1 MKKKPSVAII
11 SLLLIGLIGVG
22 GYFYLRQETKP
33 VSQLTGEVVSGD
45 EAKRPILGV
54 VIENTPE
61 ARPQTGLNNAGIVF
75 EAVTEGGITRYLA
88 LYQEN
93 QPKIVGPIR
102 SLRVDTLDWAMGFDA
117 SFAHVGGRP
126 EALDAAKERGA
137 KTLSQF
143 IYDAPYYRDD
153 SRYAPHNMYAKTK
166 GLRTLQKEQGYGQST
181 FGDIPR
187 SDDEPAES
195 PKASTVTIDYSG
207 PDYLVEFRYSKDTN
221 QYERY
226 LADEP
231 HTSSDA
237 SSPIAVKN
245 LVVISLPAE
254 RTTDNGSLG
263 EGKATVF
270 KDGRAIEARWKKQNP
285 SDRLKITDSDGKEIP
300 LNRGKTWIAALQD
313 DRNVEYN

>member
-1 MKKKPSVAII
+1 MKKKTSIAII
-11 SLLLIGLIGVG
+11 SLLLLILIGAG
-22 GYFYLRQETKP
+22 SYLYLKQNSTP
-33 VSQLTGEVVSGD
+33 VSQLTGKSVSAD

-93 QPKIVGPIR
+93 QPEIVGPVR

-126 EALDAAKERGA
+126 EALDAAKSRNA

-166 GLRTLQKEQGYGQST
+166 GLRTLQKQQDYSQST
-181 FGDIPR
+181 FDDILR
-187 SDDEPAES
+187 SDDAPAES

-226 LADEP
+226 LAGEP

-237 SSPIAVKN
+237 SSPITVKT
-245 LVVISLPAE
+245 LSSSAYPPIAPPITAHLAKVTPPSSKMATSSKPA
-254 RTTDNGSLG
+254 
-263 EGKATVF
+263 GKNKIIAT
-270 KDGRAIEARWKKQNP
+270 A
-285 SDRLKITDSDGKEIP
+285 
-300 LNRGKTWIAALQD
+300 
-313 DRNVEYN
+313 